1 MGNAAVLKLIGNLG
15 KGQFIVQQQLFY
27 FFYFV
32 QNDELLD
39 GDPFHLRKHI
49 G

>member
-1 MGNAAVLKLIGNLG
+1 MSHAAVLKFIGNLG
-15 KGQFIVQQQLFY
+15 KGQFIVQQQLFH

-39 GDPFHLRKHI
+39 GDSFYLRKHI
-49 G
+49 R